1 MTEMDILQEIMKE
14 MKSINKK
21 IDSLE
26 KEISGVKLYIENT
39 TNKNLSLLAENHL
52 NLIDKLNEN
61 VTAVHKN
68 LLYEL
73 KVNIHDEKIS
83 QLEKEIAELKSKSA

>member
-1 MTEMDILQEIMKE
+1 MTDTEMLQEIIQE

>member
-1 MTEMDILQEIMKE
+1 MTDTEMLKAIMQEMQ
-14 MKSINKK
+14 SINKK

>member
-1 MTEMDILQEIMKE
+1 MTEMDILQEIMQE

>member
-1 MTEMDILQEIMKE
+1 MTDTEMLKAIMQEMQ
-14 MKSINKK
+14 SINQK